1 MAATVTII
9 DSWDT
14 GGNRTE
20 YVGTIALDSSY
31 PTGGEALDAS
41 GNERFAWLHALS
53 GGTAASGG
61 GRLYAFD
68 AANQKLVAYHGDND
82 NAGDAPFVEVANTT
96 DLSAVTALPFRA
108 LSD

>member
-1 MAATVTII
+1 MATITI
-9 DSWDT
+9 TDQWDA

-20 YVGTIALDSSY
+20 YLGTIALDSSY

-41 GNERFAWLHALS
+41 GNERFAWLNAVS
-53 GGTAASGG
+53 GGTTASGG
-61 GRLYAFD
+61 GRLYAWD
-68 AANQKLVAYHGDND
+68 APNQKLVVYVGDND
-82 NAGDAPFVEVANTT
+82 AVADGPFAEVANAV